1 MRELYAPFGRTKDK
15 IIEIAT
21 YIIVPL
27 LFWVVSPCLGKF
39 ADSFYFNYCNIFSKL
54 ILVIILGSIIIAIGI
69 ILVFWT
75 ILLFKTKGQGTPNP
89 KLPPKKLIIGGP
101 YEYSRNPVALGGL
114 LILLSESAIYHSPS
128 LLGISIYVR
137 RKYYNEPE

>member
-1 MRELYAPFGRTKDK
+1 MM
-15 IIEIAT
+15 
-21 YIIVPL
+21 
-27 LFWVVSPCLGKF
+27 
-39 ADSFYFNYCNIFSKL
+39 
-54 ILVIILGSIIIAIGI
+54 LVLILGSIITVIGV

-75 ILLFKTKGQGTPNP
+75 IIHFKTKGQGTPNP

-137 RKYYNEPE
+137 RKYYDEPE